1 MRVFLFYCLFKSL
14 LLTENLNLLIMLLKD
29 SDKSF
34 KHNTPSIF
42 LTGVVLIDF
51 LFFLMTL
58 LWIFIII

>member
-51 LFFLMTL
+51 LFF
-58 LWIFIII
+58 